1 MRNQGGFTII
11 ELVVVIILLGI
22 MAATALPRFMNVT
35 SEAHSS
41 VVSGVFGGLQS
52 GSSLYHAQWVAEGQ
66 PAATT
71 ALTDFGSLRTTP
83 EGYAYGTAD
92 NSAATNTDDVNADA
106 DCTAIFSN
114 LLQAGAPSIS
124 AGTSSYTADFAAAV
138 ANTDDC
144 IFYYTG
150 ESKTAGT
157 TVATLSY
164 DSETGQVVQATAA
177 LPGTL

>member
-1 MRNQGGFTII
+1 MRSQGGFTII

-66 PAATT
+66 PAAST

-83 EGYAYGTAD
+83 EGYAYGTA
-92 NSAATNTDDVNADA
+92 NNAGNDVDADA
-106 DCTAIFSN
+106 DCSAIFSN
-114 LLQAGAPSIS
+114 LLQAGAPGVS
-124 AGTSSYTADFAAAV
+124 AGTSSYTTDFAAAV

-157 TVATLSY
+157 TVAALSY

-177 LPGTL
+177 LPGTI

>member
-1 MRNQGGFTII
+1 MRKQAGFTII

-22 MAATALPRFMNVT
+22 MAATALPRFMDVT
-35 SEAHSS
+35 TEAHTS
-41 VVSGVFGGLQS
+41 VVNGVSGGLQS
-52 GSSLYHAQWVAEGQ
+52 GASLFHAQWVAEGQ
-66 PAATT
+66 PAASVQI
-71 ALTDFGSLRTTP
+71 ADFGNLRTTP
-83 EGYAYGTAD
+83 EGYAYGTTD
-92 NSAATNTDDVNADA
+92 NSAATNTHDVNANA

-124 AGTSSYTADFAAAV
+124 AGTASYTADFAAVV

-150 ESKTAGT
+150 ESKTATT

-164 DSETGQVVQATAA
+164 DSETGQLTESTAA
-177 LPGTL
+177 LP